1 MFHAAVFTGIF
12 TGIDIND
19 GQCFRRIDHQIT
31 TAFQPDLSGGRQ
43 IDLSFQAAELVERKQ
58 IILIQTEFGKIL
70 QIVFFQIMFQRVIN
84 LRIVCDD

>member
-31 TAFQPDLSGGRQ
+31 TAFQPNLSGGRQ

-58 IILIQTEFGKIL
+58 IIPDTDGVWKDSADRFLSDNVPESYKSEDRL
-70 QIVFFQIMFQRVIN
+70 
-84 LRIVCDD
+84 